1 MFKQLA
7 SVVLAASAAF
17 APQAAMADEIQTL
30 KGGYRYL
37 DPEHKVLVDA
47 IVNTGVSVQVNVGD
61 NCDSGN
67 DGVYKPQEAIL
78 AICQDKAP
86 RPHWSEVRWTP
97 NDLDTLRHEAVHLL
111 QDCNAGDGVG
121 GYSRHW
127 FGTDEKRV
135 EFVKSALSERK
146 IKWIFEAY
154 GDLSDWM
161 IEAELE
167 AFAVAEVIEPDLIAK
182 AIRDTCPAY

>member
-17 APQAAMADEIQTL
+17 APQAALANDIQTL
-30 KGGYRYL
+30 KGGFRHL
-37 DPEHKVLVDA
+37 DREHQVLVEA
-47 IVNTGVSVQVNVGD
+47 ILSTGTNVQVNVGD
-61 NCDSGN
+61 NCNSGN
-67 DGVYKPQEAIL
+67 DGVYRPQDGIL

-86 RPHWSEVRWTP
+86 QPHWYEVQWTN

-111 QDCNAGDGVG
+111 QDCAAGDGTG

-127 FGTDEKRV
+127 FGEEERVDFVTD
-135 EFVKSALSERK
+135 ALSQRQ

-154 GDLSDWM
+154 ADQSDFA

-167 AFAVAEVIEPDLIAK
+167 AFAVAKVIEPSLIAK
-182 AIRDTCPAY
+182 AITDTCPTY